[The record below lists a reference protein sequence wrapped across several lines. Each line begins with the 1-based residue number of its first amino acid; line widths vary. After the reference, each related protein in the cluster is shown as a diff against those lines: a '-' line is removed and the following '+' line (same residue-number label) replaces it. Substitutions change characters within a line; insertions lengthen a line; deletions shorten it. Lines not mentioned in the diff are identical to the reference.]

1 MSTNVPGTPY
11 DPELPEVLFEIIA
24 IGNAVKCSAIDPVSN
39 TEVSVVGPVTASPYT
54 LKMNALRKLKAKLRK
69 RAAQG
74 PAKPL
79 KGQLI

>member
-1 MSTNVPGTPY
+1 MSDPPY
-11 DPELPEVLFEIIA
+11 DPELPEVLFEIVA
-24 IGNAVKCSAIDPVSN
+24 IGNAVKVSALDPITN
-39 TEVSVVGPVTASPYT
+39 TEVSVLGPVTASAYT

-69 RAAQG
+69 SNPQG